1 MPSKRPQRSSPN
13 ANAVDQLDFAWL
25 AAERRRRLYED
36 RDYFAVYRIGKT
48 MHEFVANVLARD
60 EADAVNIAKRQ
71 IYFRPVQ
78 GRTYLRSTH
87 IGLSGYAAAL
97 LKANFQK

>member
-1 MPSKRPQRSSPN
+1 
-13 ANAVDQLDFAWL
+13 
-25 AAERRRRLYED
+25 
-36 RDYFAVYRIGKT
+36 

-78 GRTYLRSTH
+78 GRTYLRSTR

-97 LKANFQK
+97 LKSNFQK